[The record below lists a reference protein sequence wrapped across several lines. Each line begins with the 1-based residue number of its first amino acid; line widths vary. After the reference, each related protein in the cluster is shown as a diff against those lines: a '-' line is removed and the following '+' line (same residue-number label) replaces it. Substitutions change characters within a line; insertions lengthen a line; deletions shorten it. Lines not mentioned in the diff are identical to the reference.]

1 MGKSPNPR
9 WLVKFDG
16 QPYKDEEMYEHA
28 FGRLLKSVDD
38 EDGGASSSS
47 TGSSG
52 RRRQSVSPS
61 RQYESKKSEGSS
73 DDDDNVVLEEK
84 GVEPVLEDHMPQSF
98 EESNAGSESEADG
111 PGMSQAAKDRVSARE
126 ARSKRRQAK
135 IDVDV
140 YPAELPVP
148 EKGTLQLNGALK
160 NKRHRGD
167 DEGDVIQVKLLTG
180 TLYLY
185 RGKHRRAE
193 FIRRV

>member
-52 RRRQSVSPS
+52 GRQQSASPS
-61 RQYESKKSEGSS
+61 REYESKKSGGSS
-73 DDDDNVVLEEK
+73 DDDDNMLLEETGGDVVLEA
-84 GVEPVLEDHMPQSF
+84 PVSQLY

-135 IDVDV
+135 IDDDI
-140 YPAELPVP
+140 YPTELSVAE
-148 EKGTLQLNGALK
+148 KSALQTNGASK

-167 DEGDVIQVKLLTG
+167 EGDVVQVKLLTG